1 MKENFAIKILFHV
14 QFIAGIVLHKRDING
29 RSSRIG
35 SPCNDSSPPPQ
46 ASPFYFFLPGGFVRQ
61 PRKSRLVSL
70 PSTVYPW
77 FSPRAH
83 EREEAINLCPFRPDR
98 SIRVRPKFRACSP
111 NLRSI
116 YFTRRNFEKHAW
128 IIFVSKLE
136 IIFRKYFFPKN
147 RVKFEYTETLPTP
160 QFSLY
165 GSFSMLDKQ
174 INQNRNYIKV

>member
-14 QFIAGIVLHKRDING
+14 QFIVAGIVLHKRDING

-35 SPCNDSSPPPQ
+35 SPCNDSSPPRHPLSISFFPGLSY
-46 ASPFYFFLPGGFVRQ
+46 AS
-61 PRKSRLVSL
+61 LVKVASYLSL
-70 PSTVYPW
+70 PR
-77 FSPRAH
+77 F
-83 EREEAINLCPFRPDR
+83 ILDFRPGHTRGRKPLIYALSPDR